1 MDNTNSLVSGN
12 NQNKI
17 KNEEKTTLNI
27 PKILVTSINNDDQK
41 YIIKENEIYNNV
53 VYNLKIKFKK
63 LNIKDIQN
71 IFEILDKFGNCSLE
85 YFSTIKYL
93 LQEVL
98 MKEKLFE
105 KISLTKIKV
114 LSDFDEGNTIKFCF
128 YDFFPF
134 DMFIIYINLKSSKF
148 EMTNYKEVLFDVKFF
163 KKVEK

>member
-41 YIIKENEIYNNV
+41 NIIKENEIYNNV

-71 IFEILDKFGNCSLE
+71 IFEILE
-85 YFSTIKYL
+85 I
-93 LQEVL
+93 VL
-98 MKEKLFE
+98 
-105 KISLTKIKV
+105 
-114 LSDFDEGNTIKFCF
+114 
-128 YDFFPF
+128 
-134 DMFIIYINLKSSKF
+134 
-148 EMTNYKEVLFDVKFF
+148 
-163 KKVEK
+163 